1 MLQILSYLPMHVF
14 LDQIVTLALV
24 ILLWLTM
31 GRFKRV
37 EVQVVQDEQETTFGI
52 FKKLQVL
59 SVCKILFIMAIL
71 CF

>member
-1 MLQILSYLPMHVF
+1 MLSVLSYQPMHVF

-37 EVQVVQDEQETTFGI
+37 EVQVVQDERETTYGI

-59 SVCKILFIMAIL
+59 SVCKIIFILAIL

>member
-1 MLQILSYLPMHVF
+1 MLQILSYQPMHVF

-37 EVQVVQDEQETTFGI
+37 EVQVVQDERETTYGI

-59 SVCKILFIMAIL
+59 SVCKIIFILAIL